1 MKKNPKKRR
10 ENAQVLDNSE
20 NQRESSFLFFY
31 DLLSKQWSFSLP
43 VEEEDTKSHAQ
54 LSYLNGRV
62 DNKAKMSNTPPK
74 RNNDQF
80 QNNN

>member
-43 VEEEDTKSHAQ
+43 VEEEDTKSHVQ
-54 LSYLNGRV
+54 LSYLNRRV
-62 DNKAKMSNTPPK
+62 DNKAKMSNTSPK
-74 RNNDQF
+74 RYNDQF